1 MATGEP
7 MTDTYDVIIV
17 GAGSAGATLAAR
29 LSEDGNR
36 RVLLLE
42 AGPRDS
48 YPWIHIPIGYCKTMF
63 HPVYNWR
70 CETEPDPG
78 MHGRRIYWPRGR
90 CLGGSSSVNGMM
102 YVRGQPADFDAI
114 AEKLPETAPEKPDPK
129 ITAQFEAVAK
139 KYGFASYDEYNDVVD
154 TISLVL
160 GGFDPATKKYV
171 GADNV
176 IRGQIAAVE
185 ADKTIPDEDR
195 KQALEQLNDALKAP
209 VPPIENKANIEL
221 VAKYYDKLNATL
233 QQGE

>member
-1 MATGEP
+1 MRVRFRRP
-7 MTDTYDVIIV
+7 IV
-17 GAGSAGATLAAR
+17 ALLAAAG
-29 LSEDGNR
+29 LSVSAAAISGHAAFAQTQTPAPADT
-36 RVLLLE
+36 
-42 AGPRDS
+42 PQ
-48 YPWIHIPIGYCKTMF
+48 
-63 HPVYNWR
+63 
-70 CETEPDPG
+70 
-78 MHGRRIYWPRGR
+78 
-90 CLGGSSSVNGMM
+90 GSSGAVSSDSDQQLRQVTLTDKMIEG
-102 YVRGQPADFDAI
+102 VLASQKEFDAI

-129 ITAQFEAVAK
+129 VTAQFEAVAK

-154 TISLVL
+154 TIGLVL

-185 ADKTIPDEDR
+185 ADKSIPDEDR

-221 VAKYYDKLNATL
+221 VTKYYDKLNATL

>member
-1 MATGEP
+1 MRVRFRLPISVMLVGIGLVSS
-7 MTDTYDVIIV
+7 VIVIT
-17 GAGSAGATLAAR
+17 GSATFAQTQAPA
-29 LSEDGNR
+29 
-36 RVLLLE
+36 
-42 AGPRDS
+42 
-48 YPWIHIPIGYCKTMF
+48 
-63 HPVYNWR
+63 
-70 CETEPDPG
+70 
-78 MHGRRIYWPRGR
+78 
-90 CLGGSSSVNGMM
+90 
-102 YVRGQPADFDAI
+102 PADASPRPNGAVSSDSDQQLRQVTLNDKMVEGVLASQKEFDAI

-129 ITAQFEAVAK
+129 VTAQFEAVAK

-185 ADKTIPDEDR
+185 ADKSMPDEDR
-195 KQALEQLNDALKAP
+195 KQALEQLNDALKAS
-209 VPPIENKANIEL
+209 VPPVENKANIEM

>member
-1 MATGEP
+1 VKYLLTITRNKRSPSGEFN
-7 MTDTYDVIIV
+7 
-17 GAGSAGATLAAR
+17 AHNHRNA
-29 LSEDGNR
+29 
-36 RVLLLE
+36 
-42 AGPRDS
+42 
-48 YPWIHIPIGYCKTMF
+48 
-63 HPVYNWR
+63 
-70 CETEPDPG
+70 
-78 MHGRRIYWPRGR
+78 
-90 CLGGSSSVNGMM
+90 
-102 YVRGQPADFDAI
+102 Q
-114 AEKLPETAPEKPDPK
+114 
-129 ITAQFEAVAK
+129 QFEAVAK

-185 ADKTIPDEDR
+185 ADKSIPDEDR
-195 KQALEQLNDALKAP
+195 KQALEQLNDALKSP

>member
-1 MATGEP
+1 MRVRFRRP
-7 MTDTYDVIIV
+7 IV
-17 GAGSAGATLAAR
+17 ALLAAAG
-29 LSEDGNR
+29 LSVSAAVISGHAAFAQTQTPAPADT
-36 RVLLLE
+36 
-42 AGPRDS
+42 PQ
-48 YPWIHIPIGYCKTMF
+48 
-63 HPVYNWR
+63 
-70 CETEPDPG
+70 
-78 MHGRRIYWPRGR
+78 
-90 CLGGSSSVNGMM
+90 GSSGAVSSDSDQQLRQVTLTDKMIEGELAS
-102 YVRGQPADFDAI
+102 QKEFDAI

-129 ITAQFEAVAK
+129 VTAQFEAVAK

-154 TISLVL
+154 TIGLVL

-185 ADKTIPDEDR
+185 ADKSIPDEDR

-221 VAKYYDKLNATL
+221 VTKYYDKLNATL

>member
-1 MATGEP
+1 MRVRFRRPIVALLAGVGFCLSVIVVPGVAAFAQTQTQAP
-7 MTDTYDVIIV
+7 ADT
-17 GAGSAGATLAAR
+17 
-29 LSEDGNR
+29 
-36 RVLLLE
+36 
-42 AGPRDS
+42 PQ
-48 YPWIHIPIGYCKTMF
+48 
-63 HPVYNWR
+63 
-70 CETEPDPG
+70 
-78 MHGRRIYWPRGR
+78 
-90 CLGGSSSVNGMM
+90 GSSGAVSSDSDQQLRQVTLTDKMIEG
-102 YVRGQPADFDAI
+102 VLASQKEFDAI

-129 ITAQFEAVAK
+129 ITAQFEAVAR

-154 TISLVL
+154 TIGLVL

-185 ADKTIPDEDR
+185 ADKSIPDEDR

-221 VAKYYDKLNATL
+221 VTKYYDKLNATL

>member
-1 MATGEP
+1 M
-7 MTDTYDVIIV
+7 
-17 GAGSAGATLAAR
+17 SAR
-29 LSEDGNR
+29 LLLSIPAALVGISLCLPLIGHVPAHAQTAPAANAPASSGAVSDGDQLR
-36 RVLLLE
+36 QVTLTDKMIEGVLASQKE
-42 AGPRDS
+42 
-48 YPWIHIPIGYCKTMF
+48 
-63 HPVYNWR
+63 
-70 CETEPDPG
+70 
-78 MHGRRIYWPRGR
+78 
-90 CLGGSSSVNGMM
+90 
-102 YVRGQPADFDAI
+102 FDAI

-129 ITAQFEAVAK
+129 VTAQFEAVAK

-185 ADKTIPDEDR
+185 ADKSIPDEDR

-233 QQGE
+233 QQSE

>member
-1 MATGEP
+1 MRVRFRRP
-7 MTDTYDVIIV
+7 IV
-17 GAGSAGATLAAR
+17 ALLAAAG
-29 LSEDGNR
+29 LSVSVAVISGHAAFAQTQTPTPADT
-36 RVLLLE
+36 
-42 AGPRDS
+42 PQ
-48 YPWIHIPIGYCKTMF
+48 
-63 HPVYNWR
+63 
-70 CETEPDPG
+70 
-78 MHGRRIYWPRGR
+78 
-90 CLGGSSSVNGMM
+90 GSSGAVSSDSDQQLRQVTLTDKMIEG
-102 YVRGQPADFDAI
+102 VLASQKEFDAI

-129 ITAQFEAVAK
+129 VTAQFEAVAK

-154 TISLVL
+154 TIGLVL

-185 ADKTIPDEDR
+185 ADKSIPDEDR

-221 VAKYYDKLNATL
+221 VTKYYDKLNATL

>member
-1 MATGEP
+1 MRVRFRLPIPALLVG
-7 MTDTYDVIIV
+7 VVFFSSIIV
-17 GAGSAGATLAAR
+17 APGNAAF
-29 LSEDGNR
+29 
-36 RVLLLE
+36 
-42 AGPRDS
+42 AQ
-48 YPWIHIPIGYCKTMF
+48 TQ
-63 HPVYNWR
+63 
-70 CETEPDPG
+70 T
-78 MHGRRIYWPRGR
+78 
-90 CLGGSSSVNGMM
+90 
-102 YVRGQPADFDAI
+102 QAPADESPRSNGPVSSDSDQQLRQVALTDKMIEGVLASQKEFDAI

-129 ITAQFEAVAK
+129 VTAQFEAVAK

-185 ADKTIPDEDR
+185 ADKSMPDEDR

-209 VPPIENKANIEL
+209 VPPVENKANIEL

-233 QQGE
+233 QQSE